1 MSKHILYKLSYMF
14 FMFWSISAISFLIVH
29 IAPNSFLASGEL
41 NPNITAEALENLK
54 KIYGLEKPLLE
65 QYLTWCKSIANLDFG
80 ISFSSGK
87 SVKDEIL
94 SRLGIT
100 LTINLVSMFFIFA
113 ISLVVGILAG
123 LGQGGKFDGWTKN
136 FSALSFAIP
145 SFYLA
150 ILFIGFFSIYL
161 GILPISGLHSQGMQE
176 PLGLAYW
183 SDYAKHLIL
192 PLSVIILTGVGSMAL
207 YVRSLSVEI
216 LKSDYLFFAKARGAG
231 NKRVIFSYI
240 LPNLSPAM
248 ITMLGMS
255 LPAVIGGSVLI
266 ESIFAINGMGL
277 LFFQAALSRD
287 YPVILGITMTG
298 AFLTLLGNIIADL
311 ALLKLNPFIKTGD

>member
-1 MSKHILYKLSYMF
+1 MKKQIGYKLAYIF
-14 FMFWSISAISFLIVH
+14 CMFWAISAISFLIVH

-65 QYLTWCKSIANLDFG
+65 QYLIWCKSIIGLDFG

-94 SRLGIT
+94 VRLPIT
-100 LTINLVSMFFIFA
+100 LTINLISMFFIFA
-113 ISLVVGILAG
+113 ISLFVGVLSG
-123 LGQGGKFDGWTKN
+123 LRQGSKLDSWTKN
-136 FSALSFAIP
+136 FSALSFAMP

-150 ILFIGFFSIYL
+150 ILLIGFFSIYL
-161 GILPISGLHSQGMQE
+161 GVLPISGLHSEEMKE
-176 PLGLAYW
+176 PSGLVYW

-192 PLSVIILTGVGSMAL
+192 PLSVIILTGVGSMVL

-216 LKSDYLFFAKARGAG
+216 LKSDYLFFAKARGASSS
-231 NKRVIFSYI
+231 RVVFSYI

-311 ALLKLNPFIKTGD
+311 VLLRLNPFISKSD

>member
-1 MSKHILYKLSYMF
+1 MKKNIAYKILYIF

-41 NPNITAEALENLK
+41 NPNITQEALENLK
-54 KIYGLEKPLLE
+54 KIYGLDKPLLE
-65 QYLTWCKSIANLDFG
+65 QYIGWCKAIVSLDFG

-87 SVKDEIL
+87 SVKDEIV
-94 SRLGIT
+94 SRLPIT
-100 LTINLVSMFFIFA
+100 LTINIISMLIIFVA
-113 ISLVVGILAG
+113 SLIIGMLAG
-123 LGQGGKFDGWTKN
+123 LKHGGKLDGWTKN
-136 FSALSFAIP
+136 FSALSFAMP

-150 ILFIGFFSIYL
+150 ILFVGFFSIYL
-161 GILPISGLHSQGMQE
+161 GVLPISGLHSQGIKE
-176 PLGLAYW
+176 SAGFAYW
-183 SDYAKHLIL
+183 SDYAKHLVL
-192 PLSVIILTGVGSMAL
+192 PLSVIVLTGLGSMVL
-207 YVRSLSVEI
+207 YVRSLCIEI
-216 LKSDYLFFAKARGAG
+216 LKSDYVFFAKARGAG
-231 NKRVIFSYI
+231 DKRIIFSYI

-255 LPAVIGGSVLI
+255 LPAIIGGSVLI

-298 AFLTLLGNIIADL
+298 AFLTLLGNILADL
-311 ALLKLNPFIKTGD
+311 VLLKLNPFVKTGE

>member
-1 MSKHILYKLSYMF
+1 
-14 FMFWSISAISFLIVH
+14 MFWSISAISFLIVH

-41 NPNITAEALENLK
+41 NPNITQEALENLK
-54 KIYGLEKPLLE
+54 KIYGLDKPLLE
-65 QYLTWCKSIANLDFG
+65 QYLGWCRAIMGLDFG

-94 SRLGIT
+94 SRLPIT
-100 LTINLVSMFFIFA
+100 LTINLISMFFVFA
-113 ISLVVGILAG
+113 LSLIVGVVAALRH
-123 LGQGGKFDGWTKN
+123 GGRMDGWTKN
-136 FSALSFAIP
+136 FSALSFAMP

-150 ILFIGFFSIYL
+150 ILFIGIFSIYF
-161 GILPISGLHSQGMQE
+161 GVLPISGLHSQGIKE
-176 PLGLAYW
+176 SNGFAYW
-183 SDYAKHLIL
+183 VDYAKHLVL
-192 PLSVIILTGVGSMAL
+192 PLSVIILTGLGSMIL
-207 YVRSLSVEI
+207 YVRSLCIEI
-216 LKSDYLFFAKARGAG
+216 LKSDYVFFAKARGAG
-231 NKRVIFSYI
+231 DKRVIFSYI
-240 LPNLSPAM
+240 MPNLSPAM

-298 AFLTLLGNIIADL
+298 AILTLLGNILADL
-311 ALLKLNPFIKTGD
+311 ALLKLNPFVKTVE